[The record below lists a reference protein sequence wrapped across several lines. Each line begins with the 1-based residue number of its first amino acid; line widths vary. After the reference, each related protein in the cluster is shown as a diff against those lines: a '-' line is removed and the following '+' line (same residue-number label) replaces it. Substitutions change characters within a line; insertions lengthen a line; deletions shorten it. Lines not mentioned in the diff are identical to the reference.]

1 MAIIFTIMGWGHY
14 LAMSMN
20 FKLNLQYSLSQC
32 QIFAM
37 QYDSDLKKW
46 VVPKFFAHTHTLSLS
61 HSLSLTLILWL
72 LERITAHS
80 AARQCLTFQLFGNF
94 YSSFLAIISFWHVSE
109 LHQRVTWAT
118 KFANNNVCN
127 HIIWAISKGHFY
139 DM

>member
-1 MAIIFTIMGWGHY
+1 MNLRYFKLESTGLLALASNGMAIMFTIMGWGHC

-94 YSSFLAIISFWHVSE
+94 NSSFLAIISFLTTFQNYIKE
-109 LHQRVTWAT
+109 
-118 KFANNNVCN
+118 
-127 HIIWAISKGHFY
+127 
-139 DM
+139 